1 MRIYPSPIVMD
12 EQKPPASAPLR
23 RRHRHA
29 EVGNVSACAKFPRER
44 ALLPHHGLADAITPD
59 HMFTVAIAA
68 GLLRSDGNAMGT
80 TRKHPSLGRTERIR
94 LIIFLLSPTGLQLHG
109 QSFRIRQSSAFVR
122 AALPWPASCSACR
135 HLDRR
140 YGSSCLFG
148 RDAIWREI
156 SGRRLVGRAEPR
168 RQRMAGIR
176 FSHVTDRSG

>member
-12 EQKPPASAPLR
+12 EQKPTASAPLR

-44 ALLPHHGLADAITPD
+44 ALLPHHGLADAITSD

-94 LIIFLLSPTGLQLHG
+94 LIFYPLSNGFAAAWTIFQDTPIVRFRSCCATFASVLQ
-109 QSFRIRQSSAFVR
+109 
-122 AALPWPASCSACR
+122 
-135 HLDRR
+135 
-140 YGSSCLFG
+140 
-148 RDAIWREI
+148 
-156 SGRRLVGRAEPR
+156 
-168 RQRMAGIR
+168 
-176 FSHVTDRSG
+176 